1 MRRGARDSQIV
12 NNFFTFAT
20 IVIVSITLTIYNK
33 YIVKEK
39 DTPKRLNSELACQ
52 QEVNTIDKISNPD
65 LLKHSFTLLSKGHY
79 IIDGGII
86 PTLDNESILTK
97 KINIK
102 NVTNIYLNSIG
113 INSISTPRFL
123 KIKYELIESEKQS
136 SSAGKL
142 LTSFR
147 LQNKEVF
154 RMSTVFNT
162 YNINEIKKR
171 VLCTMKAF
179 KYNATK

>member
-33 YIVKEK
+33 YIVKE
-39 DTPKRLNSELACQ
+39 DSTERLNSKLPCQ
-52 QEVNTIDKISNPD
+52 LEVKTIDKISNPD
-65 LLKHSFTLLSKGHY
+65 LLKHSLALLSKGHY

-86 PTLDNESILTK
+86 TLLDSKSELTK
-97 KINIK
+97 KINIED
-102 NVTNIYLNSIG
+102 VTNIFLNSIG
-113 INSISTPRFL
+113 INSTNDIQRFL
-123 KIKYELIESEKQS
+123 KIKYEIIESEKQS

-154 RMSTVFNT
+154 RVSTVFET